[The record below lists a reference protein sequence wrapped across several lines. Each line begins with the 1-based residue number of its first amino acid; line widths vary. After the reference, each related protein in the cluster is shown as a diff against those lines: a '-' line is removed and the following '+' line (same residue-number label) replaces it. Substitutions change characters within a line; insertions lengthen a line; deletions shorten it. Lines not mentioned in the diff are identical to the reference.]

1 MPALEK
7 CILHFCL
14 NKLLL
19 CSFCSSALAC
29 VWEFFVPY
37 LHSFKCAEQES
48 GLSINVFWKIGKCK
62 LFSCVWLC
70 DHMDCSQA
78 RLPLCMEFSRQEYW
92 SGVAIP
98 FSRWSSQPRDQT
110 QVFSITGRFFTIW
123 ATREARVLNKW
134 PGITSLILC
143 PSSTMCRL
151 MPKESTSTRWTLLGS
166 ICQEKQSNPNH
177 MAHTCQESASMV
189 LWAAPSPPGTSSPSL
204 SPRHEALLFRP
215 NSCPQLPH
223 CCSGADCATAEV
235 WSPGPLGRGQVKD
248 KSEEP
253 KFLAIKA
260 LVVMLVMLVTIVSNT
275 IRH

>member
-151 MPKESTSTRWTLLGS
+151 MPKESTSTRRTLLGS

-177 MAHTCQESASMV
+177 MAHIAKNLHPWCSELHPPLQGHLHLHCPPDTRHYFSDRTPVPSSHTAAQELTV
-189 LWAAPSPPGTSSPSL
+189 LLQKCGVLVPWEGARSKTSQKS
-204 SPRHEALLFRP
+204 P
-215 NSCPQLPH
+215 NSWLLRP
-223 CCSGADCATAEV
+223 
-235 WSPGPLGRGQVKD
+235 
-248 KSEEP
+248 
-253 KFLAIKA
+253 
-260 LVVMLVMLVTIVSNT
+260 
-275 IRH
+275 